1 MTMSATNDDDND
13 DVGFVFV
20 HGGWLG
26 PWCWDDLRSE
36 LRFPSAAVELPGRRG
51 TSHDDL
57 VKVTLDDWISS
68 AAAQVVETTA
78 ADRLVLVG
86 HSLGGIVLPGLAS
99 CLEAR
104 VAHLVFIAGLIP
116 VAGGSAAELISPG
129 DPTALFDED
138 GLFAVF
144 GEEEVRAMWG
154 LDHLDAPT
162 AAKMLAQLGPEPG
175 GPLRA
180 LSDRS
185 RMPNVPITYVRGERD
200 NVVPPE
206 LATQAIANLDRPVD
220 EIALPGGHSMILSH
234 VQELAGVLSHIG
246 ESAGRGRYGLT

>member
-1 MTMSATNDDDND
+1 MN

-26 PWCWDDLRSE
+26 PWCWDELRSE

-51 TSHDDL
+51 TSRDDL
-57 VKVTLDDWISS
+57 LEITLDDWIGS
-68 AAAQVVETTA
+68 ATAQVVETTA

-86 HSLGGIVLPGLAS
+86 HSLGGIVLPGLATS
-99 CLEAR
+99 LRAR
-104 VAHLVFIAGLIP
+104 VAHLVFIAGLVP
-116 VAGGSAAELISPG
+116 VAGQTAAEFMSPG
-129 DPTALFDED
+129 DPTALFDDD

-144 GEEEVRAMWG
+144 GEGEVRAMWD

-180 LSDRS
+180 LADRS
-185 RMPNVPITYVRGERD
+185 AMPNVPITYVRGERD
-200 NVVPPE
+200 NAVSKK
-206 LATQAIANLDRPVD
+206 LAAQAITNLDRPVD
-220 EIALPGGHSMILSH
+220 EIVLPAGHSMILSH
-234 VQELAGVLSHIG
+234 VQELAAVLGRIG
-246 ESAGRGRYGLT
+246 ETARR